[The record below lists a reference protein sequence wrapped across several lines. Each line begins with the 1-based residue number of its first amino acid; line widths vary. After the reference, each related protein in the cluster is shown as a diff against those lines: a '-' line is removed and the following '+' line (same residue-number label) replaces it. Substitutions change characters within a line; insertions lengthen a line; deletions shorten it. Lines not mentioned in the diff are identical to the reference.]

1 MNGSKLML
9 RLIDV
14 VFNLL
19 FAFIAISQIG
29 FSMAIELPKSTEAA
43 AEAPESTSI
52 VIIGVTKEG
61 TYPVERGDRELKSI
75 QEVQRF
81 LMQKQQETRSQ
92 GVQLG
97 VRIRADWN
105 SPVEYGMALARVCR
119 DLGIPKGLDVVRLD
133 AR

>member
-1 MNGSKLML
+1 MNGTKLML

-29 FSMAIELPKSTEAA
+29 FNMAIELPKSTEAA
-43 AEAPESTSI
+43 AEAPESANI
-52 VIIGVTKEG
+52 VIIGVTQTG
-61 TYPVERGDRELKSI
+61 TYPVERGDQEFKSI
-75 QEVQRF
+75 QEVQRY
-81 LMQKQQETRSQ
+81 LIQKQQETRRQ
-92 GVQLG
+92 GAQLG

-105 SPVEYGMALARVCR
+105 SPVEYGMALARLCR

-133 AR
+133 AK

>member
-52 VIIGVTKEG
+52 VIIGVTKQG
-61 TYPVERGDRELKSI
+61 TYPVERGDREFKSI
-75 QEVQRF
+75 PEVQRF
-81 LMQKQQETRSQ
+81 LMQKQQETRGQ

-105 SPVEYGMALARVCR
+105 SPVEYGMALARLCR

>member
-52 VIIGVTKEG
+52 VIIGVTKQG

-81 LMQKQQETRSQ
+81 LMQKQQETRGQ

>member
-29 FSMAIELPKSTEAA
+29 FSLAIELPKSTEAA
-43 AEAPESTSI
+43 TEAPESTNI

-81 LMQKQQETRSQ
+81 LMQKQQEARGQ

-105 SPVEYGMALARVCR
+105 SPVEYGMTLARVCR
-119 DLGIPKGLDVVRLD
+119 DLGIPKGLDVVRRD

>member
-1 MNGSKLML
+1 ML

-52 VIIGVTKEG
+52 VIIGVTKQG

-81 LMQKQQETRSQ
+81 LMQKQQETRGQ

>member
-29 FSMAIELPKSTEAA
+29 FSLAIELPKSTEAA
-43 AEAPESTSI
+43 TEAPESTNI

-81 LMQKQQETRSQ
+81 LMQKQQETRGQ

-119 DLGIPKGLDVVRLD
+119 DLGIPKGLDVVRRD

>member
-1 MNGSKLML
+1 MNGTKLML

-43 AEAPESTSI
+43 AEAPESTDI
-52 VIIGVTKEG
+52 VIIGVTKDG
-61 TYPVERGDRELKSI
+61 TYPVERGDRVFTSLP
-75 QEVQRF
+75 EVQRF
-81 LMQKQQETRSQ
+81 LMQKQQETRGQ

-105 SPVEYGMALARVCR
+105 SPVEYGLELARLCR
-119 DLGIPKGLDVVRLD
+119 DLGIPKGLDVVRLE